1 MPTNLPKEYFLI
13 EKEYGKAK
21 TLDKKIE
28 LLRQLISAVP
38 KHKGTEH
45 LLADL
50 RKRLSRFEDDLERKS
65 KKSGKSGK
73 GSIRKSG
80 DILVSII
87 GLTQSGK
94 SELLKSLTRA
104 NVDIGSTPYTTKEPI
119 TGVCFFEGIN
129 IQFVEI
135 PSFFLKKDMSIAHNS
150 NLLLILV
157 KNRDELGKLDEILKE
172 NRLENKKRIVLE
184 NFQAGN
190 NHLELL
196 NSVIK
201 ESNIV
206 RVFTKPIGKPAEEKA
221 VVMKSGSTVK
231 NLIKK
236 INEIWLK
243 GFKFTRIFDNSRFS
257 GRKVGLDYIL
267 KDKDTVEIHIL

>member
-1 MPTNLPKEYFLI
+1 MQTNLPKEYYLV
-13 EKEYGKAK
+13 EKEYSKAK
-21 TLDKKIE
+21 TLDKKVE
-28 LLRQLISAVP
+28 LLKQLISAVP

-73 GSIRKSG
+73 ESIRKSG

-94 SELLKSLTRA
+94 SKLLKSLTRA

-119 TGVCFFEGIN
+119 TGVCFFEGVN

-157 KNRDELGKLDEILKE
+157 KTWDELDKLDEILKE
-172 NRLENKKRIVLE
+172 NKLENKKRIVLE
-184 NFQAGN
+184 NFQAED

-196 NSVIK
+196 NNVIK
-201 ESNIV
+201 ESNVV
-206 RVFTKPIGKPAEEKA
+206 RVFTKPIGKPAERKA
-221 VVMKSGSTVK
+221 VVMKAGSTVK
-231 NLIKK
+231 DLIEK

-243 GFKFTRIFDNSRFS
+243 GFKFVRIFDNSRFS

>member
-28 LLRQLISAVP
+28 LLKQLISAVP

-50 RKRLSRFEDDLERKS
+50 RKRLSRLEDDLERKS

-73 GSIRKSG
+73 ESIRKSG

-94 SELLKSLTRA
+94 SGLLKSLTRA
-104 NVDIGSTPYTTKEPI
+104 NVDVGSAPYTTKEPI
-119 TGVCFFEGIN
+119 TGVCFFEGVN

-157 KNRDELGKLDEILKE
+157 KARDELGKLDEILKE

-190 NHLELL
+190 SRLELL

-231 NLIKK
+231 DLVKR

-243 GFKFTRIFDNSRFS
+243 GFKFVRIFDESRFS
-257 GRKVGLDYIL
+257 GRKVGLDYVM

>member
-1 MPTNLPKEYFLI
+1 MPTNLPKEYYI
-13 EKEYGKAK
+13 VEKEYSKAK
-21 TLDKKIE
+21 TLDRKTE
-28 LLRQLISAVP
+28 LLKQLISAVP

-65 KKSGKSGK
+65 RKSGKSGK
-73 GSIRKSG
+73 ESIRKSG

-94 SELLKSLTRA
+94 SNLLKSLTRA
-104 NVDIGSTPYTTKEPI
+104 NVDVGSTPYTTKEPI
-119 TGVCFFEGIN
+119 TGVCFFEGVN

-150 NLLLILV
+150 SLLLILV
-157 KNRDELGKLDEILKE
+157 KNWKELDKLDEILEE
-172 NRLENKKRIVLE
+172 NKLENKKRIVLE
-184 NFQAGN
+184 NFQAED

-196 NSVIK
+196 NNVIK
-201 ESNIV
+201 ESNVV
-206 RVFTKPIGKPAEEKA
+206 RVFTKPIGKPAEKKA
-221 VVMKSGSTVK
+221 VVMKIGSTVK
-231 NLIKK
+231 DLIKK

-243 GFKFTRIFDNSRFS
+243 DFKFVRIFDNSQFS